1 MSTFI
6 LGAFLFLAKVLDNAL
21 STTKTILIQR
31 SRWMLAS
38 SAVVFSDFIYYWLTK
53 RIVSADSDRAIL
65 IVSLAGGVG
74 CALACILSEKL
85 SRDRTYVN
93 VIMSD
98 ILP

>member
-31 SRWMLAS
+31 SRWLLAAI
-38 SAVVFSDFIYYWLTK
+38 AVVLSDFIYYWLTK
-53 RIVSADSDRAIL
+53 RIVSADSDWAIL

-74 CALACILSEKL
+74 CALACVLSEKL
-85 SRDRTYVN
+85 SRDRTCA
-93 VIMSD
+93 
-98 ILP
+98 